1 MIGPSEAL
9 LDERSGDVD
18 AVDAQLG
25 EAAAIAI
32 EAARLLDALA
42 RGNELVQ
49 PALGLDAE
57 RQLLRAARAVGFGRV
72 EAEQTVGDAR
82 RRADRVAV
90 HDP

>member
-1 MIGPSEAL
+1 VIGPSKAL

-49 PALGLDAE
+49 PALALMPSDSSSAQRE
-57 RQLLRAARAVGFGRV
+57 R
-72 EAEQTVGDAR
+72 
-82 RRADRVAV
+82 
-90 HDP
+90 